1 MKNINTT
8 RNLLI
13 KHYNTYPEMQ
23 VRDIFKFLYQSTFGC
38 EHLVSNSD
46 GVKEYIEKEFAG
58 ISPEA
63 QATVEELDGNYCR
76 VHLSYLNE
84 GLSADTLAKLFIASA
99 KKEDGLSSL
108 KEKLDVVREMVAE
121 KLLPFSVEEF
131 ESALGAW
138 EDEGYPA
145 IRHSE
150 AFREKYRPAY
160 RVISKD
166 LAVFLPLF
174 AKLDA
179 MLEKGNVRLAI
190 EGGSASGKTTLGGLL
205 EKIYGCTVFHM
216 DDFFLRPQQRTPER
230 YAEIGGN
237 VDRERFLSEV
247 LIPLSRGEDIEYRKF
262 DCSVMDLG
270 PVERVTPERLTV
282 IEGAYSMHPELAGYY
297 DLSVFLDVS
306 PEKQRERIIK
316 RNGPKM
322 AQRFFGEWIPLE
334 TKYFEGT
341 DIMSRC
347 DMVIFIDN

>member
-13 KHYNTYPEMQ
+13 KHYNAYPEMQ

-46 GVKEYIEKEFAG
+46 GIKEYIEKEFAG

-63 QATVEELDGNYCR
+63 QATIEELDGNYSR

-108 KEKLDVVREMVAE
+108 KEKLDVVREMTAE

-131 ESALGAW
+131 DVALGAW
-138 EDEGYPA
+138 EAEGYPA

-160 RVISKD
+160 RVISKAF
-166 LAVFLPLF
+166 AVFLPLF
-174 AKLDA
+174 ARLDK
-179 MLEKGNVRLAI
+179 MLEEGNVKIAI

-322 AQRFFGEWIPLE
+322 AQRFFNEWIPLE

-341 DIMSRC
+341 DIESRC

>member
-1 MKNINTT
+1 MNSTDTT
-8 RNLLI
+8 RNLII
-13 KHYNTYPEMQ
+13 KHYSVYPEMQ
-23 VRDIFKFLYQSTFGC
+23 VQDVFKFLYQSAFGC
-38 EHLVSNSD
+38 EHLVSSSD
-46 GVKEYIEKEFAG
+46 GVREYIEREFAKV
-58 ISPEA
+58 SSEA

-76 VHLSYLNE
+76 VHLSYLNN

-108 KEKLDVVREMVAE
+108 KEKLDVVREMIAE
-121 KLLPFSVEEF
+121 KLLPFSAEEF

-138 EDEGYPA
+138 AAEGYPA
-145 IRHSE
+145 VRHSE
-150 AFREKYRPAY
+150 IFKEKYKPSY

-179 MLEKGNVRLAI
+179 RLKDSRVKLAI
-190 EGGSASGKTTLGGLL
+190 EGGSAGGKTTLSGLL

-247 LIPLSRGEDIEYRKF
+247 LLPLSRGEAIEYRKF

-282 IEGAYSMHPELAGYY
+282 IEGAYSMHPDLAGYY
-297 DLSVFLDVS
+297 DLSVFLDIS
-306 PEKQRERIIK
+306 PEKQRERILK
-316 RNGPKM
+316 RNGADM
-322 AQRFFGEWIPLE
+322 AQRFFNEWIPLE

-341 DIMSRC
+341 DILSRC
-347 DMVIFIDN
+347 GMVIGIGD